1 MTEPILEVNN
11 LQVEFRTHEGVV
23 KAVNGLSY
31 KVMPGQTLGI
41 VGESGSGK
49 SVSSMAVMDLL
60 PKPPAII
67 MPGSSIKIMGKEVT
81 GLSQKE
87 LRHYRGNVM
96 SMIFQDPMTCLNPYR
111 RIDKQMIEAQVYH
124 KGASKK
130 EALKKAQEMLEYVH
144 IPDTLTRLQSYPHEL
159 SGGMRQRVMIAMA
172 LTCDPKLIFADEP
185 TTALDVTVQAQIMKL
200 FKEIQEKFNTA
211 IVLISHDLGVIST
224 QCDEIV
230 VMYAGQ
236 VMERGTPQDIFE
248 KPKHPYTLSLK
259 RSIPKLYPEEHEE
272 KTLYTIP
279 GLPPNL
285 MKLGKG
291 CPFAPRCE
299 QVQENCKIGSID
311 SFGINKGHEARCLLL
326 KEQ

>member
-1 MTEPILEVNN
+1 MVEPILEVNN
-11 LQVEFRTHEGVV
+11 LHVEFRTHEGIV

-60 PKPPAII
+60 PKPPAVIK
-67 MPGSSIKIMGKEVT
+67 PGSSIKIMGKEVT
-81 GLSQKE
+81 GLSPQE

-111 RIDKQMIEAQVYH
+111 RIDKQMIEAQIYH
-124 KGASKK
+124 KGATKL

-144 IPDTLTRLQSYPHEL
+144 IPDAGTRLKSYPHEL

-236 VMERGTPQDIFE
+236 VMERGTPKDIFE
-248 KPKHPYTLSLK
+248 NPKHPYTLALK
-259 RSIPKLYPEEHEE
+259 RSIPELYPEENEE
-272 KTLYTIP
+272 KNLYTIP

-285 MKLGKG
+285 MKLGEG

-299 QVQENCKIGSID
+299 SVKDHCKIESID
-311 SFGINKGHEARCLLL
+311 SFGINEGHEARCLLL

>member
-1 MTEPILEVNN
+1 MTEPILEVEN
-11 LQVEFRTHEGVV
+11 LHVEFHTHEGVV

-67 MPGSSIKIMGKEVT
+67 KPGSSIKIMGKEVT
-81 GLSQKE
+81 GLSPQE

-124 KGASKK
+124 QGATKA
-130 EALKKAQEMLEYVH
+130 EAFKKAQEMLEYVH
-144 IPDTLTRLQSYPHEL
+144 IPDALTRLKSYPHEL

-200 FKEIQEKFNTA
+200 FKEIQEKFKTA

-236 VMERGTPQDIFE
+236 VMERGTPEDIFE
-248 KPKHPYTLSLK
+248 NPKHPYTLALK
-259 RSIPKLYPEEHEE
+259 RSIPELYPEENES

-285 MKLGKG
+285 MKLGNG

-299 QVQENCKIGSID
+299 SVID
-311 SFGINKGHEARCLLL
+311 SCTEGIIPNINVKENHEARCSLL
-326 KEQ
+326 KDN